1 MVAHG
6 RSIAVR
12 GTKNLFF
19 QTQRPTRRD
28 ADRREAIVAAYEI
41 ASPEMIE
48 SGDCA
53 ALLEAHAADLGRLLF
68 RVQHKFDHVAAD
80 GCLLFRATALSR
92 WREVYCQLHAR
103 TGELVVYRCADA
115 EAKRALRAAA
125 AFGVLTEHLLPP
137 GARIIDVLD
146 VTHLASATVVE
157 DGGARFAFDATAPAL
172 SL

>member
-68 RVQHKFDHVAAD
+68 RVQHRFEAD
-80 GCLLFRATALSR
+80 DDAPNSVLS
-92 WREVYCQLHAR
+92 
-103 TGELVVYRCADA
+103 D
-115 EAKRALRAAA
+115 
-125 AFGVLTEHLLPP
+125 
-137 GARIIDVLD
+137 D
-146 VTHLASATVVE
+146 
-157 DGGARFAFDATAPAL
+157 DGGGDDDDDEPPPDARYDDDGAWSDASWSDADELGPRTP
-172 SL
+172 

>member
-68 RVQHKFDHVAAD
+68 RVQHRFDHVAAD

-125 AFGVLTEHLLPP
+125 AFGVLT
-137 GARIIDVLD
+137 
-146 VTHLASATVVE
+146 
-157 DGGARFAFDATAPAL
+157 
-172 SL
+172 